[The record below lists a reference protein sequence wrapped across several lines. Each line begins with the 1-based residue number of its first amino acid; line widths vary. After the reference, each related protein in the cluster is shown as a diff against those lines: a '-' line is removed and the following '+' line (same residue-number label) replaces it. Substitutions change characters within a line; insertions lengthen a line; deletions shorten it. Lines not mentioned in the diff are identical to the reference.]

1 MITYQDFVKV
11 GTDEKQIIEFCRAAI
26 EEHKRSDMFRIA
38 VIGNDY
44 DRQQNTTIMKF
55 QKTLFDL
62 TGKEVEDKWSANY
75 KLPSNFFNRFVT
87 QENQYL
93 LGNGITWEKNSGK
106 KLGDDFDQQL
116 QKAGKYALV
125 EGLSFGFWNH
135 DHMDVFKLT
144 EFVPLWDEEDG
155 SLKAGI
161 RFWQIDEGKPQRAVL
176 YELEGYTSM
185 MWTTGNE
192 PLNTSWK
199 RLENNVYMIP
209 RRKYILTVRTSD
221 VDGEEIIDGE
231 NYPSFPIVPLWG
243 NPNHQSEIVGIRP
256 QIDAYDLIKSG
267 FANDLDNAQIYWILH
282 NTGGMDDID
291 LAEFIKRIKSVGA
304 AMVDSDDGV
313 AVESH
318 TLEIPSNARE
328 ILLNR
333 LSGDLHRDFMALDTD
348 LLASSNATAT
358 QIRAAYE
365 PLNKKVDQ
373 YEYCVLEFLREIMR
387 LAGVDD
393 NPTFTRS
400 SIINVNEDIQGI
412 TMASTFLDQ
421 EYVTKKIL
429 TILGDGD
436 KADEVLDRMEEQE
449 MQSMGMGEE
458 EEEEEDVEAE
468 GMLSDF
474 EDSID
479 GVFGDDE
486 TGLGDDD
493 DTEIE
498 DMLDELDAELAE
510 LEEEDDDDFDELE
523 EDEEDTE
530 ESPKKDEEEEGQ

>member
-11 GTDEKQIIEFCRAAI
+11 GTDEKNIIKFCQSAI
-26 EEHKRSDMFRIA
+26 EEHKQSQMYEMAKIA
-38 VIGNDY
+38 NDY
-44 DRQQNTTIMKF
+44 DRQQNTTIMEY
-55 QKTLFDL
+55 QKTLFDIQ
-62 TGKEVEDKWSANY
+62 GKEVPDKWSANY

-93 LGNGITWEKNSGK
+93 LGNGVTWENDGDEM
-106 KLGDDFDQQL
+106 LGEDFDTQL

-161 RFWQIDEGKPQRAVL
+161 RFWQIDERKPQRAVL
-176 YELEGYTSM
+176 YELEGYTSI
-185 MWTTGNE
+185 MWTTGND

-199 RLENNVYMIP
+199 RVENSTYTIP
-209 RRKYILTVRTSD
+209 RRKYVLTVRTSD

-231 NYPSFPIVPLWG
+231 NYPTFPIVPLWG
-243 NPNHQSEIVGIRP
+243 NPNHQSELVGIRN

-282 NTGGMDDID
+282 NTGGMDDVD
-291 LAEFIKRIKSVGA
+291 LAEFVRRIKSVGA
-304 AMVDSDDGV
+304 AMVDTDDGV

-358 QIRAAYE
+358 QIKAAYE

-373 YEYCVLEFLREIMR
+373 FEYCVLEFLHEIMK

-400 SIINVNEDIQGI
+400 SIINVSEDLQAIA
-412 TMASTFLDQ
+412 MASQFLDQ
-421 EYVTKKIL
+421 EYTTRKIL

-436 KADEVLDRMEEQE
+436 KADDVLDRMQSEEA
-449 MQSMGMGEE
+449 MSMGVGGEDQTTEEEDPEVAEMLNSFGEEMTNIFGEE
-458 EEEEEDVEAE
+458 EEN
-468 GMLSDF
+468 
-474 EDSID
+474 
-479 GVFGDDE
+479 
-486 TGLGDDD
+486 GLGDDD

-498 DMLDELDAELAE
+498 DKLDELEAELDD
-510 LEEEDDDDFDELE
+510 LLMEEDDE
-523 EDEEDTE
+523 EI
-530 ESPKKDEEEEGQ
+530 EEEEEE

>member
-11 GTDEKQIIEFCRAAI
+11 GTDEKQVIEFCRAAI
-26 EEHKRSDMFRIA
+26 EEHKRSEMYKNA
-38 VIGNDY
+38 VIANDY
-44 DRQQNTTIMKF
+44 DRQQNTTIVQY
-55 QKTLFDL
+55 QKTLYDI
-62 TGKEVEDKWSANY
+62 TGKEVPDKWSANY

-93 LGNGITWEKNSGK
+93 LGNGITWENNSGD
-106 KLGDDFDQQL
+106 KLGEDFDTKL
-116 QKAGKYALV
+116 QEAGKYALV

-135 DHMDVFKLT
+135 DHMDVFRLI

-161 RFWQIDEGKPQRAVL
+161 RFWQIDSTKPMMAVL

-199 RLENNVYMIP
+199 RLENSVYVMP
-209 RRKYILTVRTSD
+209 RRKYVLTVRTSD

-231 NYPSFPIVPLWG
+231 NYPTFPIVPLWG

-267 FANDLDNAQIYWILH
+267 FANDLDTAQIYWVLH
-282 NTGGMDDID
+282 NTGGMDDVD
-291 LAEFIKRIKSVGA
+291 LAEFVKRIRSVGA

-365 PLNKKVDQ
+365 PLNKKCDQ
-373 YEYCVLEFLREIMR
+373 FEYCVLEFLQGIMA
-387 LAGVDD
+387 LAGIED
-393 NPTFTRS
+393 NPSFTRS
-400 SIINVNEDIQGI
+400 SIINANEDIQGVV
-412 TMASTFLDQ
+412 MASQFLDQ
-421 EYVTKKIL
+421 EYVTRKIL

-436 KADEVLDRMEEQE
+436 KADEILDN
-449 MQSMGMGEE
+449 MQSEEAAAMGVEGEDNPA
-458 EEEEEDVEAE
+458 EEEDAELNEMLNSFEDELAGIFDEEDEAE
-468 GMLSDF
+468 
-474 EDSID
+474 
-479 GVFGDDE
+479 
-486 TGLGDDD
+486 GLGDDD

-498 DMLDELDAELAE
+498 DKLDDLDAELDE
-510 LEEEDDDDFDELE
+510 LLMEDEEEFEEE
-523 EDEEDTE
+523 EDEE
-530 ESPKKDEEEEGQ
+530 